1 MPPVAAR
8 FERPIVLPV
17 REGLDPDAGLR
28 ERLVGLTAPFV
39 LSRSLTSLRYVH
51 SKSVDR
57 ASSRC
62 MSGSDSNSASLS
74 NWSSDSWL
82 KSEDMSRVSCGIL
95 AIFNRLRTKRSLRP
109 VFSAISLT
117 CMPRSRSPW

>member
-28 ERLVGLTAPFV
+28 ERLSASPHHFV

-62 MSGSDSNSASLS
+62 MSGRIRIRRACPT
-74 NWSSDSWL
+74 WSSDSWL